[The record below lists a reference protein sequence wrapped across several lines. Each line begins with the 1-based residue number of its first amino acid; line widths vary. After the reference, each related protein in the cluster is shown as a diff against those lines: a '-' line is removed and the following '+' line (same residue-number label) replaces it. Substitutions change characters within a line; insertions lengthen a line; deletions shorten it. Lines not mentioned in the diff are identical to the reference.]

1 MYRSSK
7 VTEGKES
14 NTTEECF
21 GGNAVLEF
29 EEDIVSYSR
38 KICYEALYCVTN
50 AITDPFDQQD
60 IKVEKL
66 LIEAAKGN
74 DFQVEYDDVL
84 SIYGNEFDDNRFQV
98 QLESLSKYCK

>member
-29 EEDIVSYSR
+29 EEDIVSYCR

-74 DFQVEYDDVL
+74 DF
-84 SIYGNEFDDNRFQV
+84 
-98 QLESLSKYCK
+98 